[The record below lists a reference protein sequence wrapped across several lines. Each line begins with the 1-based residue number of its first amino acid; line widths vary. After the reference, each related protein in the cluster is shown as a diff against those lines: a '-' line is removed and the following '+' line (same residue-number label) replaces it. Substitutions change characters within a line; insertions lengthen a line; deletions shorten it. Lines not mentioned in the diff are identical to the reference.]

1 MDKLELKPI
10 TLAALAAITGIF
22 AAALALAITWL
33 AGYPKPWIYAVL
45 GWAIVSMLSWFA
57 LMRRYLAIIAGDQD
71 FNNEILKPS
80 KIYPTSTRVEIIS
93 RDPAN
98 EFSAG
103 KFSDLPVDLPTLIK
117 VAKWIDNGA
126 DFSMAGLS
134 GRYRPLTRSQFES
147 LRDTMIQSGLAFWI
161 DPDHHAQGCKLT
173 RGGAAMIKH
182 FATYKPGFTTAIP
195 QQAGMSRR
203 RDNSPSKTRAR
214 GRAGGNGRREPIRHL
229 AD

>member
-10 TLAALAAITGIF
+10 TLASLAGISGLFGGILILAICLLVGYSWVYSVIGLTGIS
-22 AAALALAITWL
+22 AITWL
-33 AGYPKPWIYAVL
+33 L
-45 GWAIVSMLSWFA
+45 
-57 LMRRYLAIIAGDQD
+57 LMNRYLAIIAGDQV
-71 FNNEILKPS
+71 NNDVNLKPS

-147 LRDTMIQSGLAFWI
+147 LRDRMIKDGLCYWI
-161 DPDHHAQGCKLT
+161 NPDHHAQGCKLT
-173 RGGAAMIKH
+173 RGGENMVRH

-195 QQAGMSRR
+195 HQPGMLRR
-203 RDNSPSKTRAR
+203 RNNSSSKARAR
-214 GRAGGNGRREPIRHL
+214 GRAGERNLITGR
-229 AD
+229 